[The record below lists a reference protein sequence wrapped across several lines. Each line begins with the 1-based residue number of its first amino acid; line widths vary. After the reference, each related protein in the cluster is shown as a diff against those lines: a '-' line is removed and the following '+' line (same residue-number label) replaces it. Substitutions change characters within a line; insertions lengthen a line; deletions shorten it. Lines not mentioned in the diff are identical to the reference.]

1 MSQYNNNSD
10 QGLSPSS
17 SSNSEYPKY
26 SLPAAVCQLLLS
38 HRLSANQRRPP
49 FLGLAGPSIS
59 SPITTLSS
67 FNAVPGPST
76 HTPVKKERPSN
87 QAGPRIIRTFEEIK
101 VPVKSEEWYEE
112 LECAICSQVLGATQS
127 IVPCGWKWIKSGD
140 HPTCPSCRIRVS
152 ESTPFIPNIMVDQI
166 IERKLAN
173 MSDSAEKNAMVIER
187 KEKAQAWKVIQASMP
202 APKPTQPKR
211 PRGLDDIVHEFID
224 LAAPM
229 PIIRSG
235 HARRASSQIIELGAP
250 IDAMSAEEADIV
262 SRARTE
268 RIQGRLAEM
277 RRLREER
284 IRLLTDQ
291 VATTRPVSEDTEME
305 MTDAIRN
312 YQQSAPANNR
322 SLQRGS
328 PSRSDHLRSPALARR
343 QARGRDRGTREDP
356 LVVLSDED

>member
-1 MSQYNNNSD
+1 MSRYNNNSD
-10 QGLSPSS
+10 QELSPSS
-17 SSNSEYPKY
+17 SSNT
-26 SLPAAVCQLLLS
+26 
-38 HRLSANQRRPP
+38 NQRRPP

-127 IVPCGWKWIKSGD
+127 IVPCGHSFCGPCSWKWIKSVPPQ

-211 PRGLDDIVHEFID
+211 PRGLDDIVHDFID

-322 SLQRGS
+322 PLQRGS

>member
-17 SSNSEYPKY
+17 SSNTN
-26 SLPAAVCQLLLS
+26 
-38 HRLSANQRRPP
+38 HRRPP

-67 FNAVPGPST
+67 LNAVPGPST

-127 IVPCGWKWIKSGD
+127 IVPCGHSFCGPCSWKWIKSGD

-173 MSDSAEKNAMVIER
+173 MCDSAEKNAMVIER

-229 PIIRSG
+229 PIIRSS
-235 HARRASSQIIELGAP
+235 HARRASRQIIELGAP
-250 IDAMSAEEADIV
+250 IDAMSAEEADAV
-262 SRARTE
+262 SRARSE
-268 RIQGRLAEM
+268 RIQERLAEM

-305 MTDAIRN
+305 MDDPPIRN
-312 YQQSAPANNR
+312 HQQLAPANNR

-356 LVVLSDED
+356 LVVLSDEE